1 MQRPPDTHLCARLLL
16 AGALIATG
24 ALAGCA
30 STGTTPPS
38 TPLAAWPD
46 RLQALLPTDVLLLG
60 EQHDAP
66 EHQRLQRE
74 TVLWLAAKGQLAA
87 VVMEMAESGHS
98 TQALP
103 RDATDAQAQAA
114 LQWNDAAWPWKAY
127 GPVVMAAVAAGV
139 PVLGGNLPR
148 AQMRAAMGEAPCPPP
163 HWHSNTRRCARA
175 TAACCRNRK
184 LPPWPASRS
193 PATRAWR
200 APPSRPC
207 APGRRCCWWPGAA
220 MCCAAWECPP
230 TGQPVWCQKWP
241 WRNLGKRKQL
251 SKMKQANQAT
261 RML

>member
-16 AGALIATG
+16 AGALLATG

-74 TVLWLAAKGQLAA
+74 TALWLAAKGQFAA
-87 VVMEMAESGHS
+87 VVGGGAGSGPS
-98 TQALP
+98 TPALP

-148 AQMRAAMGEAPCPPP
+148 AQMRAAMGEARWDQALRPGQTVLLVAGGGHVLRSLGVPTHWPAGLVSKVALAQSGQSQTAIKNGANKPGDAEAVIEPP
-163 HWHSNTRRCARA
+163 A
-175 TAACCRNRK
+175 
-184 LPPWPASRS
+184 LPPRDACAELREKWRPAR
-193 PATRAWR
+193 PA
-200 APPSRPC
+200 P
-207 APGRRCCWWPGAA
+207 
-220 MCCAAWECPP
+220 
-230 TGQPVWCQKWP
+230 
-241 WRNLGKRKQL
+241 
-251 SKMKQANQAT
+251 
-261 RML
+261 